1 MININNLIISNINK
15 NIRQILIIELFFI
28 IINAN
33 YNYNLKIKY
42 I

>member
-28 IINAN
+28 IINVN